1 MTTVSLPII
10 HTLIFA
16 ALLMLS
22 WVSGSIAARQNF
34 QVAIT
39 VHQQLVKRFEE
50 LQQRYDR
57 LVADHD
63 ELQSQKWQMDGKFRE
78 LLREID
84 RLSAELHHYKNQN
97 EHQNPVS

>member
-1 MTTVSLPII
+1 MTTVNLPVS

-16 ALLMLS
+16 TLLMLS
-22 WVSGSIAARQNF
+22 WLGGAIATRQNF

-39 VHQQLVKRFEE
+39 VQQQLVQRFDE

-57 LVADHD
+57 LVAEHD

-84 RLSAELHHYKNQN
+84 RLSAELHHYKNQDD
-97 EHQNPVS
+97 H